1 MKVTAWLL
9 LGLIVFFTFLTF
21 YSAYFNKV
29 PDCGCFG
36 DAIKLTPWESFTKD
50 VILLFFI
57 LILFFG
63 RKYIKPVFTNQ
74 TRNTVLFI
82 SLLLCVFVVYRVLN
96 HLPYIDF
103 RAYKIGTN
111 IPEAMSIP
119 PDAKPVQQEIQWI
132 FEVDGQE
139 QIIVTNGKYPA
150 VNGTYIRVKDN
161 KRSDTGYVPTILD
174 ITIENEDENLI
185 DEFMAMDKL
194 IMVIVY
200 NIQRTNEKGFE
211 NIKKKTDEALQKG
224 YTVIGLSASINQP
237 IEKLKKDHD
246 LNFDFY
252 FCDQTVLKTII
263 RSNPA
268 IMELQKGTIMQKAHW
283 KDAKKIK
290 L

>member
-1 MKVTAWLL
+1 
-9 LGLIVFFTFLTF
+9 
-21 YSAYFNKV
+21 
-29 PDCGCFG
+29 
-36 DAIKLTPWESFTKD
+36 
-50 VILLFFI
+50 
-57 LILFFG
+57 

-82 SLLLCVFVVYRVLN
+82 SLLLCIFVVYRVLN

-150 VNGTYIRVKDN
+150 VNGTYIGVKDS
-161 KRSDTGYVPTILD
+161 KIIDPGYVPPILD
-174 ITIENEDENLI
+174 FTIENEDENLI

-237 IEKLKKDHD
+237 IERLKKDHD